1 MRPPAS
7 PCMHQGCCTR
17 LLYTPHL
24 PAPPDPV
31 AEFSRT
37 LDQGV
42 SADHARLHSSRLTGL
57 RVPYD
62 YGSYLPGYLVA
73 AGDQLDQGRVL
84 WDSGTLLAFTQVFC
98 ITSATE
104 KIRGG
109 FVRR

>member
-1 MRPPAS
+1 MLSYLVDERVRVVCRRSLAYLAVGSHRYSVSYSAAVYATPAS
-7 PCMHQGCCTR
+7 P
-17 LLYTPHL
+17 L
-24 PAPPDPV
+24 DPV

-73 AGDQLDQGRVL
+73 AGRQLDWCRVL
-84 WDSGTLLAFTQVFC
+84 
-98 ITSATE
+98 
-104 KIRGG
+104 
-109 FVRR
+109 